1 MGSEITLMGLFLGEA
16 LILTSWVMTY
26 AEISP
31 FLHHYDAS
39 RGTLGSH
46 IPGRGSRV
54 HTEARKQTQ
63 MRPQRRRSIQRLW
76 METESKNTTEEL
88 EQNENYAELILF
100 ARILLL
106 SPDCLKRCVSNHTL
120 AQIPVGCVFIF
131 TFTCSPMH
139 VNLRV
144 LCVFSPQGCK

>member
-31 FLHHYDAS
+31 FLHHCDTS
-39 RGTLGSH
+39 RGMLGSH

-54 HTEARKQTQ
+54 HTEACKQAQ
-63 MRPQRRRSIQRLW
+63 LRPQRRRSIQRLW

-88 EQNENYAELILF
+88 
-100 ARILLL
+100 
-106 SPDCLKRCVSNHTL
+106 
-120 AQIPVGCVFIF
+120 
-131 TFTCSPMH
+131 
-139 VNLRV
+139 
-144 LCVFSPQGCK
+144 